1 MIQDS
6 MLLCHSLMG
15 MQVYNYPVVNHGR
28 MRGLLQRLRSRLLS
42 LQGERAALQ
51 QQLTELP
58 LDTADS
64 QAPLRNKVHPLL
76 MPYAYLPEACPRPP
90 KHAYRHRL
98 FLVFSFL
105 SSLLLACP
113 VHQSLLCHHLS
124 CTNIG
129 MACSLNSASMPK
141 VAC

>member
-1 MIQDS
+1 MHWCVNDMTQHS

-51 QQLTELP
+51 QQLSELP
-58 LDTADS
+58 LDTEDS

-76 MPYAYLPEACPRPP
+76 MPYAYLPEAYPRPP
-90 KHAYRHRL
+90 KHTYRHTL
-98 FLVFSFL
+98 SHVYPPFFLP
-105 SSLLLACP
+105 A
-113 VHQSLLCHHLS
+113 LCIIVWSVISYLVP
-124 CTNIG
+124 T
-129 MACSLNSASMPK
+129 
-141 VAC
+141 